1 MCSSVVPSSDHSGGV
16 EPSVPC
22 RCAAP
27 ATTSLRRE
35 GGDPMTVPSVAP
47 TVIAYRKACQPAGT
61 GLSHYVLVTNTAP
74 HLDASSETNLR

>member
-1 MCSSVVPSSDHSGGV
+1 
-16 EPSVPC
+16 
-22 RCAAP
+22 
-27 ATTSLRRE
+27 
-35 GGDPMTVPSVAP
+35 MTVPSVAP